1 MRDIAFIAAQAIWG
15 FPQTALGCA
24 VRLAHRHRPH
34 FRYHGAIVTSWD
46 NAKGMSLGPFI
57 FLNGPR
63 SAAGRGDFAKTVDQ
77 DLLAHEYGHCIQSLI
92 LGPLYLPLVGIPSV
106 LWSNLPRFERYR
118 QNKRVSY
125 YDFLPERSAT
135 RLGTRMLKN

>member
-1 MRDIAFIAAQAIWG
+1 MKDIAFIAAQAIWG

-24 VRLAHRHRPH
+24 VCLAHRRRPH
-34 FRYHGAIVTSWD
+34 FRYQGAIVTSWD

-57 FLNGPR
+57 FLNGPH
-63 SAAGRGDFAKTVDQ
+63 SAADAAIFEEMVDT
-77 DLLAHEYGHCIQSLI
+77 DLLAHEYGHCVQSLI

-106 LWSNLPRFERYR
+106 LWSNVPRFERYR
-118 QNKRVSY
+118 RKKQVSY

-135 RLGTRMLKN
+135 RLGNRVLKN